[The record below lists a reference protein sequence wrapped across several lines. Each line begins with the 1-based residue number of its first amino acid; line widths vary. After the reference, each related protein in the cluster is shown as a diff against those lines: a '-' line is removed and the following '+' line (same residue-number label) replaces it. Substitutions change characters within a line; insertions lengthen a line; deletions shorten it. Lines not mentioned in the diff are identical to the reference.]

1 MGADVEVGVLFMAE
15 SVGPVPVPGL
25 EGIGHGLPDC
35 PDPRFPAT
43 VEGMDYPGENRLAA
57 AVVAHRGRVLLV
69 RRSETE
75 RFLPRVWGV
84 PCGKLEPHESPRDGV
99 LRELKEETG
108 LLGKVVRK
116 VGESSFL
123 STYRGHEV
131 KNWQDNFLVEPLSFD
146 VVLPLPDQEHRWL
159 LPAELGTV
167 DIDDYNRDIVRQA
180 FSAVNAFS
188 R

>member
-1 MGADVEVGVLFMAE
+1 MDHRV
-15 SVGPVPVPGL
+15 
-25 EGIGHGLPDC
+25 
-35 PDPRFPAT
+35 
-43 VEGMDYPGENRLAA
+43 DYPGDNRLAA

-84 PCGKLEPHESPRDGV
+84 PCGKLEPGESPRDGV

-108 LLGKVVRK
+108 LLGQVLRK

-123 STYRGHEV
+123 STYHGHEV
-131 KNWQDNFLVEPLSFD
+131 KNWQDNFLVRPLTFD
-146 VVLPLPDQEHRWL
+146 VALPLPDQEHRWL
-159 LPAELGTV
+159 APADLGTV
-167 DIDDYNRDIVRQA
+167 EIDDYNRDIVRQA
-180 FSAVNAFS
+180 FS